1 MWTYHVGLLHTLL
14 RFPSKWK
21 LYNIVTKSPGV
32 RGHRGK
38 EINSGGS
45 HNQILRLGYDSLNQ
59 FSVDPID

>member
-1 MWTYHVGLLHTLL
+1 M
-14 RFPSKWK
+14 
-21 LYNIVTKSPGV
+21 TKSPGV